1 MNPSVINRNKIIA
14 KFNLEKKDIFTSP
27 IQKQLDQDINTL
39 SIEKT
44 PEESFKILENIPLNI
59 ISKLPSNLLYNK
71 KCCDEYI
78 YNIKSVTNTTVPDF
92 KSDKIVNICVYTI
105 INKMRIPPFIL
116 FLLYKEEKLK
126 FPNFKT
132 SESVSSSAEIKLNLI
147 YQNYKTR
154 PTYVSYKETEN
165 NIYLFYEIKEEYKLE
180 LLNYNSYWWWATVSE
195 IMNYKK
201 IMNFDIHN
209 SVYKIFYLEPLLSL
223 LFDKNKNKHFV
234 GQSLYYG
241 GYDNYISFIASLGLP
256 KEMPTSNLGPYY
268 YFYSYYGAGRRA
280 IWSQT
285 RKKEIKNGQ
294 DITRNEY
301 GVHKHGGIVRF
312 IVFGNEIKF
321 LLNRPSDPDD
331 KSEISQELAKTKS
344 FFKETLKIR
353 DVDGNWATKYD
364 MAYIGTTYIN
374 VNDNK
379 SKNDKKKNKLKQ
391 RRLIPQWA
399 VRDFYQYYPLS
410 YHYVNTDEFSK
421 ILDKEK
427 AINMPYEYEQYDI
440 E

>member
-1 MNPSVINRNKIIA
+1 MNPSIVNRKKIIS
-14 KFNLEKKDIFTSP
+14 KFNLEKPHFLEKPVLKDKQQHKDIMITTLDT
-27 IQKQLDQDINTL
+27 QKAQQEPSNILYKL
-39 SIEKT
+39 
-44 PEESFKILENIPLNI
+44 PLKIIA
-59 ISKLPSNLLYNK
+59 SLPSNLLYNN

-78 YNIKSVTNTTVPDF
+78 YNIKSVSNTRVPDF
-92 KSDKIVNICVYTI
+92 KSDKLINICVYTI
-105 INKMRIPPFIL
+105 INKMRISPFIL
-116 FLLYKEEKLK
+116 FLLYKDKKLT
-126 FPNFKT
+126 FPRFKT
-132 SESVSSSAEIKLNLI
+132 SESVFSSAENKLNLM
-147 YQNYKTR
+147 YQNYTTL
-154 PTYVSYKETEN
+154 PIYVSYKETEN
-165 NIYLFYEIKEEYKLE
+165 NIYLFYEIKQEYKLE
-180 LLNYNSYWWWATVSE
+180 RLNYNSNWWWATISE

-201 IMNFDIHN
+201 IMNFDIDN
-209 SVYKIFYLEPLLSL
+209 TVYKIFYSELLLAL

-280 IWSQT
+280 IWTLS
-285 RKKEIKNGQ
+285 RKKEIKNGE

-321 LLNRPSDPDD
+321 FLNRSYDTDDNSD
-331 KSEISQELAKTKS
+331 ISQELAKTNE

-353 DVDGNWATKYD
+353 DVDGNWAVNHD

-374 VNDNK
+374 VNH
-379 SKNDKKKNKLKQ
+379 DKTKKNKLKK

-421 ILDKEK
+421 ILEKEK
-427 AINMPYEYEQYDI
+427 AINMPYEYEKYDI

>member
-78 YNIKSVTNTTVPDF
+78 YNIKSVTNTRVPRF
-92 KSDKIVNICVYTI
+92 KSDKTIHICVYTI
-105 INKMRIPPFIL
+105 INKMRLPPFIL
-116 FLLYKEEKLK
+116 FLLYKQETLT

-132 SESVSSSAEIKLNLI
+132 SENVYTSAEIKLNLI
-147 YQNYKTR
+147 YQNYTTR

-165 NIYLFYEIKEEYKLE
+165 NIYLFYELKENYKLE
-180 LLNYNSYWWWATVSE
+180 QLNYNSYWWWVTISE

-209 SVYKIFYLEPLLSL
+209 SVYKIFYLEPLLAL

-241 GYDNYISFIASLGLP
+241 GYDNYIAFIASLGLP

-280 IWSQT
+280 IWTQS
-285 RKKEIKNGQ
+285 RKKEIKNGE
-294 DITRNEY
+294 DITRNEF

-312 IVFGNEIKF
+312 IVFANEIKF
-321 LLNRPSDPDD
+321 FLNRPDDPDD
-331 KSEISQELAKTKS
+331 NSEISQELAKTMG

-353 DVDGNWATKYD
+353 DVDGKWATNYD

-374 VNDNK
+374 VTQDK
-379 SKNDKKKNKLKQ
+379 SKKNKLKQ

>member
-78 YNIKSVTNTTVPDF
+78 YNIKSVTNTRVPRF
-92 KSDKIVNICVYTI
+92 KSDKTIHICVYTI
-105 INKMRIPPFIL
+105 INKMRLPPFIL
-116 FLLYKEEKLK
+116 FLLYKQETLT

-132 SESVSSSAEIKLNLI
+132 SENVYTSAEIKLNLM
-147 YQNYKTR
+147 YQNYTTR
-154 PTYVSYKETEN
+154 PNYVSYKETEN
-165 NIYLFYEIKEEYKLE
+165 NIYLFYELKEDYKLE
-180 LLNYNSYWWWATVSE
+180 QLNYNSYWWWVTISE

-209 SVYKIFYLEPLLSL
+209 SVYKIFYLEPLLAL

-241 GYDNYISFIASLGLP
+241 GYENYIAFIASLGLP

-280 IWSQT
+280 IWTQT
-285 RKKEIKNGQ
+285 RKKEIKNGE
-294 DITRNEY
+294 DITRNEF

-312 IVFGNEIKF
+312 IVFCK
-321 LLNRPSDPDD
+321 
-331 KSEISQELAKTKS
+331 
-344 FFKETLKIR
+344 
-353 DVDGNWATKYD
+353 
-364 MAYIGTTYIN
+364 
-374 VNDNK
+374 
-379 SKNDKKKNKLKQ
+379 
-391 RRLIPQWA
+391 
-399 VRDFYQYYPLS
+399 
-410 YHYVNTDEFSK
+410 
-421 ILDKEK
+421 
-427 AINMPYEYEQYDI
+427 
-440 E
+440 